1 MDGSPESTGG
11 LTTRSS
17 RRGYRRAERK
27 VGYCLRKTKSLSG
40 VLLVVIS
47 AASFGTL
54 TVLAPLAYRAG
65 ANPITLLFLRFTIA
79 GTVMV
84 AVMVVRRVS
93 FPKGRLLLGLVL
105 MGGVWY
111 VMQTLAYYT
120 ALRMASA
127 GLVALLLYLYP
138 ALVTLLSGLV
148 LKERVTK
155 SKMIVLGLAMVGTVL
170 TIGLSA
176 EGEIGG
182 IVLALSAA
190 LLYASYIVVG
200 EVLLRQV
207 DSFPAT
213 TVIMLAAGVVYGGI
227 VVLGGF
233 EAPGTEAGWWAII
246 ASAVLSIA
254 ALGSFFAGVERI
266 GSANA
271 AILSTVE
278 PVVTVVLAGLLLG
291 ERIEPLRV
299 VGGMCIFGSLGVQ

>member
-1 MDGSPESTGG
+1 M
-11 LTTRSS
+11 
-17 RRGYRRAERK
+17 
-27 VGYCLRKTKSLSG
+27 
-40 VLLVVIS
+40 VVIS

-54 TVLAPLAYRAG
+54 AVLAPLAYRAG
-65 ANPITLLFLRFTIA
+65 TNPITLLFLRFIIA
-79 GTVMV
+79 GAVMV

-93 FPKGRLLLGLVL
+93 FPKGKLLLGLVL

-111 VMQTLAYYT
+111 VMQTLAYFT

-138 ALVTLLSGLV
+138 ALVTLLSRLV

-155 SKMIVLGLAMVGTVL
+155 SKMMVLGLAMVGTVL

-254 ALGSFFAGVERI
+254 ALGLFFAGVERI

-299 VGGMCIFGSLGVQ
+299 VGGMCILAAVVFLGRS

>member
-1 MDGSPESTGG
+1 
-11 LTTRSS
+11 
-17 RRGYRRAERK
+17 
-27 VGYCLRKTKSLSG
+27 
-40 VLLVVIS
+40 LVVIS

-54 TVLAPLAYRAG
+54 AVLAPLAYRAG
-65 ANPITLLFLRFTIA
+65 TNPITLLFLRFIIA
-79 GTVMV
+79 GAVMV

-93 FPKGRLLLGLVL
+93 FPKGKLLLGLVL

-111 VMQTLAYYT
+111 VMQTLAYFT

-127 GLVALLLYLYP
+127 GLVVLLLYLYP
-138 ALVTLLSGLV
+138 PLVTLLSGLV

-155 SKMIVLGLAMVGTVL
+155 SKVVALGVAMGGTVL
-170 TIGLSA
+170 TIGPSG

-182 IVLALSAA
+182 IILALSAA
-190 LLYASYIVVG
+190 LLYASYIVVVG
-200 EVLLRQV
+200 VLLQRV
-207 DSFPAT
+207 DPFPAT
-213 TVIMLAAGVVYGGI
+213 TVIMLAAGVAYGGI
-227 VVLGGF
+227 VALGGF
-233 EAPGTEAGWWAII
+233 EPPGTGAGWWAII
-246 ASAVLSIA
+246 TSAVLSIA
-254 ALGSFFAGVERI
+254 ALGTFFAGVERI